1 MSKIYSSNVKNKS
14 YNKKSDITTTKT
26 TTTTTI
32 TTTKTTTSTTAGIT
46 LSKVEQDETNLE
58 EWPYDSPILQG
69 WEPEKSTNL
78 SLYLLPDKN
87 TTIIMP
93 R

>member
-14 YNKKSDITTTKT
+14 YNKKSDITTTKST
-26 TTTTTI
+26 TTA
-32 TTTKTTTSTTAGIT
+32 KTTTSTTAGIT
-46 LSKVEQDETNLE
+46 LSRVEQDETNLE

-78 SLYLLPDKN
+78 SLYLLPEKN